1 MAKLGNVYLQVTS
14 ENINDSVEATSYP
27 VEEGVPFSDHIREQP
42 KAVSLDGYV
51 LGRDSKQRLQQLRDS
66 MKKGE
71 ILSYTGRSIL
81 KNVIILSIDDNRT
94 NEAAN
99 GSAVS
104 IKLQFIRIVNTSW
117 EKVPAKQKT
126 QQKKQTNAGKKQPV
140 SKKKTTAV
148 YHIVK
153 KGETYSS
160 IAKKYGVSI
169 NSLRKLNSWKDR
181 SIPIGAKMKVKA

>member
-1 MAKLGNVYLQVTS
+1 VAKLGNVYLQVTS

-42 KAVSLDGYV
+42 KGVSLDGYV
-51 LGRDSKQRLQQLRDS
+51 LGRDSKQRLQQLRHS

-94 NEAAN
+94 NEASN

-104 IKLQFIRIVNTSW
+104 IKLQFIRIVSTSW

-140 SKKKTTAV
+140 DEKKTTAV
-148 YHIVK
+148 YHKVK
-153 KGETYSS
+153 KGDTYWGLSR
-160 IAKKYGVSI
+160 KYGTSI
-169 NSLRKLNSWKDR
+169 PQLRKWNKYPDR
-181 SIPIGAKMKVKA
+181 AIPIGVKLRVR

>member
-1 MAKLGNVYLQVTS
+1 MAKLGNVYLQITS
-14 ENINDSVEATSYP
+14 EDINDSVAATSYP
-27 VEEGVPFSDHIREQP
+27 VEKGVPFSDHVQRQP
-42 KAVSLDGYV
+42 KSISLSGYV

-66 MKKGE
+66 MNKGE

-94 NEAAN
+94 NETAN
-99 GSAVS
+99 GSAVN
-104 IKLQFIRIVNTSW
+104 IQLQFIRIVNTSW
-117 EKVPAKQKT
+117 DKVPAKQKA

-169 NSLRKLNSWKDR
+169 NSLRKLNPWKDR

>member
-42 KAVSLDGYV
+42 KGVSLDGYV
-51 LGRDSKQRLQQLRDS
+51 LGKDSKQRLQQLRHS

-94 NEAAN
+94 NEASN

-140 SKKKTTAV
+140 DKKKTTAV
-148 YHIVK
+148 YHKVK
-153 KGETYSS
+153 KGDTYWELSR
-160 IAKKYGVSI
+160 KYGTSI
-169 NSLRKLNSWKDR
+169 PQLRKWNKYPDR
-181 SIPIGAKMKVKA
+181 AIPIGVKLRVK

>member
-42 KAVSLDGYV
+42 KGVSLDGYV
-51 LGRDSKQRLQQLRDS
+51 LGRDSKQRLQQLRHS

-94 NEAAN
+94 NEASN

-126 QQKKQTNAGKKQPV
+126 QQKKQTNSGKKQPV
-140 SKKKTTAV
+140 DKKKTTAV
-148 YHIVK
+148 YHKVK
-153 KGETYSS
+153 KGDTYWGFSR
-160 IAKKYGVSI
+160 KYGTSI
-169 NSLRKLNSWKDR
+169 PQLRKWNKYPDR
-181 SIPIGAKMKVKA
+181 AIPIGVKLRVR